1 MKELKELNIKSI
13 EEIKSLFAE
22 IFTKEPW
29 NDDWSDL
36 AQLHEYIMDLIGN
49 RNSKESAMEY
59 KIRQMYP
66 NEYPYLKKFLYEAI
80 FQKDT
85 ETLLPKEIIDEPD
98 LNIYIENF
106 GKEHDHCLCAE
117 ANGRIIG
124 AVWTR
129 IISGYGNIDDVTPEF
144 AISLYKKY
152 RGKGIGTKMMQEML
166 SLLKSKGYKK
176 ASLSV
181 QKENYA
187 FKMYQNLGFKIIGE
201 TEEEFIMM
209 YDLTKTV
216 I

>member
-1 MKELKELNIKSI
+1 
-13 EEIKSLFAE
+13 
-22 IFTKEPW
+22 
-29 NDDWSDL
+29 
-36 AQLHEYIMDLIGN
+36 
-49 RNSKESAMEY
+49 MEY

-98 LNIYIENF
+98 LNINIENF

-152 RGKGIGTKMMQEML
+152 RGKGARKR
-166 SLLKSKGYKK
+166 
-176 ASLSV
+176 
-181 QKENYA
+181 
-187 FKMYQNLGFKIIGE
+187 
-201 TEEEFIMM
+201 
-209 YDLTKTV
+209 
-216 I
+216 

>member
-1 MKELKELNIKSI
+1 
-13 EEIKSLFAE
+13 
-22 IFTKEPW
+22 
-29 NDDWSDL
+29 
-36 AQLHEYIMDLIGN
+36 
-49 RNSKESAMEY
+49 MEY

-106 GKEHDHCLCAE
+106 GKEHDHCLCTE